1 MFQESQDKEYF
12 SLCVHRAKKT
22 YLVWVE
28 QFLDIISENADMN
41 TTLKLNDIGCNLGQ
55 FWKGLKRRDFVNI
68 DYNGF
73 DYEEMYVEEAKNI
86 FPEVSEKFN
95 FLDIEKTTP
104 PQCDITVCSATL
116 EHMEYL
122 QPSLE
127 NMLESTDKLF
137 LLRTFLGEIP
147 LKSLRMKKNAK
158 TYYNIHQFSFNE
170 IMLSFHKLGFSS
182 KILRD
187 LYTDSMPSY
196 IGNGVIR
203 TFYTIQGFRK
213 EL

>member
-1 MFQESQDKEYF
+1 MFQQSQNDEYLQ
-12 SLCVHRAKKT
+12 LCIDRVKNENLT
-22 YLVWVE
+22 WVE
-28 QFLDIISENADMN
+28 QLLNILSENMDLN
-41 TTLKLNDIGCNLGQ
+41 ENLTLNDIGSNLGQ

-73 DYEEMYVEEAKNI
+73 DIDEAYLEEAKNI

-95 FLDIEKTTP
+95 FLDIEKSTP

-127 NMLESTDKLF
+127 NMLGSTNKLI

-147 LKSLRMKKNAK
+147 LKSIRMKKNAK

-203 TFYTIQGFRK
+203 TFYVIKGVRG

>member
-73 DYEEMYVEEAKNI
+73 DYEEMYVEEGIITPNVLADENGNPETQLDRNLREIIKACGWKDIFDEDGRKYTSYAIRKWHINTSIEAGDDPHDVALRCGHDYETLVRWYLDKTRRNKPVKANI
-86 FPEVSEKFN
+86 WQRRK
-95 FLDIEKTTP
+95 K
-104 PQCDITVCSATL
+104 
-116 EHMEYL
+116 
-122 QPSLE
+122 
-127 NMLESTDKLF
+127 
-137 LLRTFLGEIP
+137 
-147 LKSLRMKKNAK
+147 LKSA
-158 TYYNIHQFSFNE
+158 
-170 IMLSFHKLGFSS
+170 
-182 KILRD
+182 
-187 LYTDSMPSY
+187 
-196 IGNGVIR
+196 
-203 TFYTIQGFRK
+203 
-213 EL
+213 

>member
-1 MFQESQDKEYF
+1 MFQQSQNDEYLQ
-12 SLCVHRAKKT
+12 LCIDRVKNENLT
-22 YLVWVE
+22 WVE
-28 QFLDIISENADMN
+28 QLLNILSENMDLN
-41 TTLKLNDIGCNLGQ
+41 ENLTLNDIGCNLGQ

-137 LLRTFLGEIP
+137 LLRTFFGEIP
-147 LKSLRMKKNAK
+147 LKSIRMKKNAK
-158 TYYNIHQFSFNE
+158 SYYNIHQFSFHE
-170 IMLSFHKLGFSS
+170 VFSSFKRHGFSS
-182 KILRD
+182 IIIRD
-187 LYTDSMPSY
+187 QYTDSMPRY
-196 IGNGVIR
+196 LDDGIIR
-203 TFYTIQGFRK
+203 TFYVVMGVRI
-213 EL
+213 

>member
-127 NMLESTDKLF
+127 NMLGSTNKLI

-147 LKSLRMKKNAK
+147 LKSIRMKKNAK

>member
-137 LLRTFLGEIP
+137 LLRTFFGEIP
-147 LKSLRMKKNAK
+147 LKSIRMKKNAK
-158 TYYNIHQFSFNE
+158 SYYNIHQFSFHE
-170 IMLSFHKLGFSS
+170 VFSSFKRNGFSP
-182 KILRD
+182 KIIRD
-187 LYTDSMPSY
+187 QYTDSMPRY
-196 IGNGVIR
+196 LDDGIIR
-203 TFYTIQGFRK
+203 TFYVVMGVRI
-213 EL
+213 

>member
-95 FLDIEKTTP
+95 FLDITKTTP

-170 IMLSFHKLGFSS
+170 IMLSFEKLGFSS

-196 IGNGVIR
+196 IGNGIIR
-203 TFYTIQGFRK
+203 TIYIIKGVR
-213 EL
+213 